1 LRLILTQGIA
11 LVADEFQIDIISDVV
26 CPWCF
31 IGQRRLS
38 EALARL
44 PEVDAARRAPIRWHP
59 FQLNPDLPREG
70 IARKTYLED
79 KFGGPERA
87 AEIYARVSAA
97 GAAAGIAFAF
107 DRILRQPNTRD
118 AHRLIAWAQARGD
131 ASDLV
136 ERLFRAYFIDG
147 RYIGD
152 HDVLA
157 AIAGEAGLDSAAA
170 RMLLDSDE
178 GIDAIA
184 LMDGRAREIGVQGV
198 PFFIFNQHIAVSG
211 AQEPG
216 VLLDAIAQAKAAP

>member
-1 LRLILTQGIA
+1 M
-11 LVADEFQIDIISDVV
+11 VDEFQIDVISDVV

-31 IGQRRLS
+31 IGQRRLA
-38 EALARL
+38 EARARL
-44 PEVDAARRAPIRWHP
+44 PEDDAARHAPIRWHP

-70 IARKTYLED
+70 IPRKTYVES

-87 AEIYARVSAA
+87 AQIYARVSAA
-97 GAAAGIAFAF
+97 GATAGIPFAF

-118 AHRLIAWAQARGD
+118 AHRLITWAQERGD

-157 AIAGEAGLDSAAA
+157 TIAGEAGFDAAAA
-170 RMLLDSDE
+170 RKLLDSEE
-178 GIDAIA
+178 GADAIA
-184 LMDGRAREIGVQGV
+184 LMDRRAREIGVQGV

-216 VLLDAIAQAKAAP
+216 VLLDAIAQAKAA